1 MNISIFG
8 LGYVGCVSTGCL
20 AQLGH
25 TIFGVDIS
33 QHKVDLIN
41 QGKPT
46 IIEKD
51 IDRIIREQHQKGNI
65 SATIDYSEAV
75 KNTEVSF
82 ICVGTPS
89 LETGQ
94 LNLDYV
100 FNTARQIADG
110 LRGKRHFHVVAV
122 RSTVFPGTNEQVTK
136 IIEDFSGKK
145 RNKDFAVISN
155 PEFLREGSAVE
166 DYYNPAITLM
176 GSDNEKATSIIREVY
191 TGISAP
197 FVETDIKT
205 AEIIKYVNNAFH
217 ALKITF
223 ANEVG
228 NICKKIGVD
237 AYKTMELFKMD
248 KRLNISPVYFNPGMA
263 YGGSCL
269 PKDLKGLSTIAHDN
283 YIDTPVISA
292 IAQSNQFQKERAFR
306 LIQKENAEKI
316 GLLGLAF
323 KKGTDDLRY
332 SPYVE
337 LVENLIGKGYYVKIF
352 DKYVVLSSLTGTN
365 KYFIEKHLP
374 HIANLLT
381 DNFKDLIR
389 HTDVIV
395 IAHKPEPEEYEALK
409 EYQGK
414 IIDLVRIDRKVL
426 SNENY
431 EGLSW

>member
-1 MNISIFG
+1 MNISVFG

-25 TIFGVDIS
+25 TIIGVDIS
-33 QHKVDLIN
+33 EHKVNLIN
-41 QGKPT
+41 QGKST

-51 IDRIIREQHQKGNI
+51 IDRIISEQHQKGNI
-65 SATIDYSEAV
+65 SSTIDYLQAV
-75 KNTEVSF
+75 RNTNVSF

-94 LNLDYV
+94 LNLDFV
-100 FNTARQIADG
+100 FNTATQIADG
-110 LRGKRHFHVVAV
+110 LRESDHFHVVAV

-136 IIEDFSGKK
+136 IIEDVSGKK
-145 RNKDFAVISN
+145 RNKDFAVVSN

-166 DYYNPAITLM
+166 DYYNPAITII
-176 GSDNEKATSIIREVY
+176 GSDNEQATRIIRKVY
-191 TGISAP
+191 TEITAP
-197 FVETDIKT
+197 FIETDIKS
-205 AEIIKYVNNAFH
+205 AEMIKYVNNAFH

-237 AYKTMELFKMD
+237 AYKTMELFKID
-248 KRLNISPVYFNPGMA
+248 NRLNISPIYFNPGMA

-283 YIDTPVISA
+283 YIDTPVINA
-292 IAQSNQFQKERAFR
+292 IAQSNQLQKERVFR
-306 LIQKENAEKI
+306 LIQKENIAKI

-332 SPYVE
+332 SPLVE
-337 LVENLIGKGYYVKIF
+337 LAENLIGKGYHVKIF
-352 DKYVVLSSLTGTN
+352 DKYVMLSSLTGTN
-365 KYFIEKHLP
+365 KYFIEQHLP

-381 DNFKDLIR
+381 DNIQHLVKN
-389 HTDVIV
+389 TDVIV
-395 IAHKPEPEEYEALK
+395 IAHKPEPEEYQVLK
-409 EYQGK
+409 SFRGK
-414 IIDLVRIDRKVL
+414 IIDLVKIDKGIL
-426 SNENY
+426 LNDNY